1 MKLTLYNAVSIDG
14 FIAKLD
20 GDSDWVSESDA
31 EIFESTCQKAGCIV
45 MGKTTFEQFK
55 GSLYPMKGVQNI
67 VMSASSN
74 HALTG
79 GVEFANS
86 PRAALEIAE
95 TEKDYTKK
103 LELVESKQMPEGL
116 VQLKYLVKK

>member
-31 EIFESTCQKAGCIV
+31 EIFESTCQAAGCIV

-55 GSLYPMKGVQNI
+55 GSLYPMKGIQNI
-67 VMSASSN
+67 VMSASSD
-74 HALTG
+74 HAFTK

-86 PRAALEIAE
+86 PHVAFEIAE
-95 TEKDYTKK
+95 RAKNRIVLIGGGKTNASF
-103 LELVESKQMPEGL
+103 LE
-116 VQLKYLVKK
+116 